1 MSSRTDDDFEDSD
14 PGLGAVC
21 LCHALSS
28 GIVFLPFLHGHE
40 WRVLG
45 LLIFASWVVWP
56 IVFTS
61 AWFRGVSKVAAVV
74 WAVQSPLMLVLLAFM
89 TGRT

>member
-1 MSSRTDDDFEDSD
+1 MTNRPDDDLEDSE

-28 GIVFLPFLHGHE
+28 AIAFLPFLHGLE

-45 LLIFASWVVWP
+45 LLIFASWIVWP

-61 AWFRGVSKVAAVV
+61 GWFRGVPRVAAVV